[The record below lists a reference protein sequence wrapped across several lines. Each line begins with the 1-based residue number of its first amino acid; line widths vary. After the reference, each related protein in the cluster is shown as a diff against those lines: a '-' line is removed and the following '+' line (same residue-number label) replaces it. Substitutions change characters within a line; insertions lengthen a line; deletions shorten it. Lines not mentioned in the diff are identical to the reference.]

1 MLSAIKKLFD
11 APEGS
16 DSRSPEETRR
26 LAAACLLIEVS
37 KADFEQAPE
46 EERAMADVL
55 QKNLDIDDDMLDE
68 LLSDAHT
75 AADAATSLY
84 EFTRAINDNYSYE
97 DKYALVEMMWRVAY
111 ADAAIDKYEE
121 QLIRRV
127 ASLIYLNHEDFIRS
141 KAKARPKPY

>member
-1 MLSAIKKLFD
+1 MLSAIKKLFST
-11 APEGS
+11 PEG
-16 DSRSPEETRR
+16 DSGLSPEETRR

-37 KADFEQAPE
+37 KADFEQGAE
-46 EERAMADVL
+46 EERAMAELL
-55 QKNLDIDDDMLDE
+55 QSTLNIDNAMINE
-68 LLSDAHT
+68 LLSEAHT

-97 DKYALVEMMWRVAY
+97 DKVALIEMMWRVAF
-111 ADAAIDKYEE
+111 ADAALDKYEE

-141 KAKARPKPY
+141 KTAARPKPY

>member
-1 MLSAIKKLFD
+1 MLSALKKLFN
-11 APEGS
+11 APDGT
-16 DSRSPEETRR
+16 DGLSPEETKR

-37 KADFEQAPE
+37 KADFEQGAE

-55 QKNLDIDDDMLDE
+55 QRNLNIDNEMIDE
-68 LLSDAHT
+68 LLSEAHS

-84 EFTRAINDNYSYE
+84 EFTRAINDHYSYD
-97 DKYALVEMMWRVAY
+97 DKYDLVKMMWTVAY
-111 ADAAIDKYEE
+111 ADASLDKYEE

-141 KAKARPKPY
+141 KSAGRPKPY